1 MERTRPTNVRK
12 AGHIALV
19 LLSSTVAMHAQ
30 RQETARPSP
39 ILDVLKVHGQVYLI
53 AGPASNAVVQVG
65 EQGVLVVDT
74 MRDDDA
80 DALLGEIRK
89 LAGAR
94 PIRYVVNTHA
104 HLDHVGGNAK
114 VSSAGTQL
122 VGGNFGGQV
131 QGDHAFIFAHEKVLN
146 AVSAKTGGTSVL
158 PFAGWPTDTFFQ
170 SEKDLYF
177 NGEGVQ
183 LMYEPNAHTD
193 GDVLVWFRASD
204 VIATGDVFDTTR
216 MPEIDLTRGGHVNG
230 VIEALNRIIDV
241 AISEQFTEGGTR
253 IVPGKGRICDEFD
266 VVEYRDMVT
275 IVRDRVQAMVKKGMT
290 LQQVQAARPAFEYIP
305 RYGAPS
311 AAAFVDAAYKNLG
324 GR

>member
-1 MERTRPTNVRK
+1 VTSVRK
-12 AGHIALV
+12 AGQIVLV
-19 LLSSTVAMHAQ
+19 LFVLTVVVRAQ
-30 RQETARPSP
+30 RQDAGRLSSVF
-39 ILDVLKVHGQVYLI
+39 DVLKVHGQVYLI

-74 MRDDDA
+74 MRDEDA
-80 DALLGEIRK
+80 DALLGEIRT
-89 LAGAR
+89 LARGR

-114 VSSAGTQL
+114 VSGAGTQL

-146 AVSAKTGGTSVL
+146 AVSAKTGGTSLL

-170 SEKDLYF
+170 SEKDLYI

-183 LMYEPNAHTD
+183 LIYERNAHTD
-193 GDVLVWFRASD
+193 GDVLVWFRGSD

-216 MPEIDLTRGGHVNG
+216 MPEIDLKRGGHVNG

-253 IVPGKGRICDEFD
+253 IVPGRGRICDEFD

-290 LQQVQAARPAFEYIP
+290 LQQVQAARPAFEYVP
-305 RYGAPS
+305 RYGQAS
-311 AAAFVDAAYKNLG
+311 AAAFVGAAYQNLRG
-324 GR
+324 Q